1 MVAAA
6 AVCKDRPRAGMP
18 TCSNPAGFRIFPPP
32 AGGDEEMKGK
42 GLGTFH
48 EGGKIEIGR
57 FCIMED
63 SESIIER
70 AIKNEE
76 EAYDFYMDLSRRIED
91 REAKDTLLYL
101 AQEEKGHR
109 EYLLKYR
116 QEGFAGPSRPVIDY
130 KVAENLVKPDIQK
143 NIESKD
149 VYLIAANRELNAH
162 NFYKGLAALHAAGE
176 IQDMLLRMAN
186 EEMKHKEKMEYLY
199 ANTAFP
205 QTAGG

>member
-1 MVAAA
+1 MAS
-6 AVCKDRPRAGMP
+6 CNELK
-18 TCSNPAGFRIFPPP
+18 
-32 AGGDEEMKGK
+32 
-42 GLGTFH
+42 
-48 EGGKIEIGR
+48 
-57 FCIMED
+57 D

-76 EAYDFYMDLSRRIED
+76 EAYDFYMALSCKVED
-91 REAKDTLLYL
+91 KEAKDTLEFL
-101 AQEEKGHR
+101 AREEKGHK

-116 QEGFAGPSRPVIDY
+116 QAGFAAPSRPVIDY

-149 VYLIAANRELNAH
+149 VYIIAANRELNAH
-162 NFYKGLAALHAAGE
+162 NFYKGLAALHPAGDVH
-176 IQDMLLRMAN
+176 DMLERMAS
-186 EEMKHKEKMEYLY
+186 EELKHKEKMEYLY